1 MQYSFDPRDVAPEI
15 YRLLELSERAQQQ
28 QQQQQQQ
35 EPPSSTDMVNA
46 ETMQGINAARGV
58 DNQQAQAQMQPQIQP
73 QQQPYL
79 NPQTAHLL
87 GQVVNN
93 KDAYEHADTYAL
105 ANNPNE
111 KDKAVLEAAAN
122 DIRTMAHAGN
132 DRIRELAKAIGLDL
146 NGYENVGYQD
156 AYNTLQDRKA
166 KEIAE
171 LMGNTGKY
179 SVTTDQFFNDN
190 YLALIGEGKSARE
203 AKRIAGR
210 RAQEYQADRVTYLR
224 NAFNVHGL
232 DGNYVN
238 GTGVD
243 ILNEMAAEMPTVANV
258 YAQAYQLPTQLQDRF
273 NALRDKEIAQ
283 ANNLEQIA
291 AQGNVNMN
299 LQNDAQEATIERDR
313 TLNEQ
318 NKERMSLQH
327 QFNMSE
333 EEWRQHLAGIR
344 DVNLEKLRA
353 QLEAEKPGALGKFFK
368 DSYNMFK
375 AAGATDE
382 EAQTLATRVSI
393 QYLVNGGGIP
403 GGRSGGSSKSGN
415 KSGNKS
421 DKPKYTE
428 GQQTFLNNVDNL
440 SKRAHDH
447 PDEWEPIEQLEAL
460 ITGNP
465 DDPKSIKSMD
475 FPPAQ
480 HQYTLDTLNALK
492 GMYYKH
498 KADDNTATM
507 YFSKVVDVDGV
518 LEKMY
523 PQYNWDWYRERR
535 GLKPK
540 GKTLG
545 DKLK

>member
-1 MQYSFDPRDVAPEI
+1 MQYSFDPRDIAPEI

-28 QQQQQQQ
+28 QQQQEQKQPTPAETVDSMTMPGVIANKDAYNQQQ
-35 EPPSSTDMVNA
+35 
-46 ETMQGINAARGV
+46 AAA
-58 DNQQAQAQMQPQIQP
+58 QMQAQMQPQIQP

-79 NPQTAHLL
+79 NPQTAHLF
-87 GQVVNN
+87 GQLVNN

-122 DIRTMAHAGN
+122 DIRTAAHAGN

-146 NGYENVGYQD
+146 TGYENVGYED
-156 AYNTLQDRKA
+156 AAKTLQDRKA

-179 SVTTDQFFNDN
+179 SVTTDQFYNDN

-273 NALRDKEIAQ
+273 NALQDKEIAQ
-283 ANNLEQIA
+283 ANSLAQIA
-291 AQGNVNMN
+291 ATGNVNMN

-333 EEWRQHLAGIR
+333 EEWRQHLAGLR
-344 DVNLEKLRA
+344 DVNLAKLRA
-353 QLEAEKPGALGKFFK
+353 QLEAEKPGALGQFFK

-375 AAGATDE
+375 ATGATDE
-382 EAQTLATRVSI
+382 EAQTLATRLSI

-403 GGRSGGSSKSGN
+403 GRRSGSSS

-480 HQYTLDTLNALK
+480 HQYALDTLNALK

-540 GKTLG
+540 QTTVG

>member
-1 MQYSFDPRDVAPEI
+1 MLYSFDPRDVAKDI
-15 YRLLELSERAQQQ
+15 YQLVEMSERAQQQ
-28 QQQQQQQ
+28 QQQEQKQPTPAETVDSMTMPGVIANKDAYNQQQ
-35 EPPSSTDMVNA
+35 
-46 ETMQGINAARGV
+46 AAA
-58 DNQQAQAQMQPQIQP
+58 QMQAQMQPQIQP

-79 NPQTAHLL
+79 NPLTAALYDAL
-87 GQVVNN
+87 IGN
-93 KDAYEHADTYAL
+93 KKAYDDAGITARL
-105 ANNPNE
+105 NNPNE
-111 KDKAVLEAAAN
+111 KDEAVLDAAAN
-122 DIRTMAHAGN
+122 DIRTAAHADN
-132 DRIRELAKAIGLDL
+132 DRIRELAKAINLDL
-146 NGYENVGYQD
+146 NGYESVGYQD
-156 AYNTLQDRKA
+156 AANALQERKT

-171 LMGNTGKY
+171 LMGNTGRY
-179 SVTTDQFFNDN
+179 SVSTDQFYNDN

-210 RAQEYQADRVTYLR
+210 RAQEYQADRMTYLR

-243 ILNEMAAEMPTVANV
+243 ILNEMAEEMPTVANV
-258 YAQAYQLPTQLQDRF
+258 YAQSYQLPTQLQDRF

-291 AQGNVNMN
+291 ATGNVNMN
-299 LQNDAQEATIERDR
+299 LQKNAQEATLKRD
-313 TLNEQ
+313 EIQ
-318 NKERMSLQH
+318 QGYEKERMTLQNA
-327 QFNMSE
+327 FNMKE
-333 EEWRQHLAGIR
+333 EEWRQHLAGLR
-344 DVNLEKLRA
+344 EVNLEKLRA

-393 QYLVNGGGIP
+393 QYLVNGGGTP
-403 GGRSGGSSKSGN
+403 SGRSGGGS
-415 KSGNKS
+415 KS
-421 DKPKYTE
+421 DKKSGEQKYTE
-428 GQQTFLNNVDNL
+428 AQQTFLNNVGNL

-460 ITGNP
+460 INGNP

-480 HQYTLDTLNALK
+480 HQYILDTLNALK

-507 YFSKVVDVDGV
+507 YFCKVVDVDGV

-540 GKTLG
+540 QKTLG

>member
-1 MQYSFDPRDVAPEI
+1 MQYSFDPRDIAPEI

-28 QQQQQQQ
+28 QQQQEQKQPTPAETVDSMTMPGVIANKDAYNQQQ
-35 EPPSSTDMVNA
+35 
-46 ETMQGINAARGV
+46 AAA
-58 DNQQAQAQMQPQIQP
+58 QMQAQMQPQIQP

-93 KDAYEHADTYAL
+93 KDEYEHADTYAL

-111 KDKAVLEAAAN
+111 KDKAVLEATAN

-146 NGYENVGYQD
+146 TGYENVGYED
-156 AYNTLQDRKA
+156 AAKTLQDRKA

-243 ILNEMAAEMPTVANV
+243 ILNEMATEMPTVANV

-273 NALRDKEIAQ
+273 NTLQDKEIAQ
-283 ANNLEQIA
+283 ANSLAQIA
-291 AQGNVNMN
+291 ATGNVNMN
-299 LQNDAQEATIERDR
+299 LQKNQNEYDASRLDKQFQQTLQRLGIEHDYEQSNIRLQRDLDLRNERDR
-313 TLNEQ
+313 
-318 NKERMSLQH
+318 
-327 QFNMSE
+327 
-333 EEWRQHLAGIR
+333 IR
-344 DVNLEKLRA
+344 LTA
-353 QLEAEKPGALGKFFK
+353 QYVKEKPDETKKVFNSLYSAARMYGLSEGKSIAFAREGVMRHAISQYYGVGK
-368 DSYNMFK
+368 SDS
-375 AAGATDE
+375 
-382 EAQTLATRVSI
+382 
-393 QYLVNGGGIP
+393 
-403 GGRSGGSSKSGN
+403 SGGK
-415 KSGNKS
+415 KS
-421 DKPKYTE
+421 DNPKYTE

-480 HQYTLDTLNALK
+480 HQYALDTLNALK

-540 GKTLG
+540 QKTVG